1 MKRTTVT
8 ITLVI
13 FFALGLHG
21 CGGDAPTE
29 PQHIV
34 PEPDERL
41 VAYVVALQDV
51 RDRILPAI
59 GPGAAT
65 DALGSA
71 LLGVEGALSQ
81 PAAPLDTALARANA
95 AAMQLGADSTLLP
108 DLDVVL
114 LVLEQ
119 IRITAHSPAE
129 PTGHTA
135 TVDPRRPQP

>member
-71 LLGVEGALSQ
+71 LRGVEGALSQ

-119 IRITAHSPAE
+119 IRITAHSPA
-129 PTGHTA
+129 
-135 TVDPRRPQP
+135 

>member
-1 MKRTTVT
+1 
-8 ITLVI
+8 
-13 FFALGLHG
+13 
-21 CGGDAPTE
+21 
-29 PQHIV
+29 V

-71 LLGVEGALSQ
+71 LRGVEGALSQ

>member
-71 LLGVEGALSQ
+71 LRGVEGALSQ
-81 PAAPLDTALARANA
+81 PAAPLDTALAHANA